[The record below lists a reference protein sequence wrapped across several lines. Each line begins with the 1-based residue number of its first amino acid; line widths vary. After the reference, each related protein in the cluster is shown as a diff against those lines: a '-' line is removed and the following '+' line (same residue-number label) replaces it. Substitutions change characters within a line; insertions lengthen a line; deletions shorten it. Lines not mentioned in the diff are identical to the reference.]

1 MPTLGFTHLQPAQ
14 PTTVGKRA
22 TLWIYDLLMDERA
35 LRRAR
40 EDLRFRGAKGT
51 TGTQA
56 SFLELFQGDGS
67 KVRTLDRRV
76 AELSGFDKTYPVTG
90 QTYTRKV
97 DVEVVQCLA
106 SLGSTIHKLC
116 SDIRLL
122 ANMKEIE
129 EPFEKSQ
136 IGSSAMPYKRNPM
149 RSERCCALARHL
161 ISLLTNA
168 AHTHSVQWL
177 ERTLDDS
184 ANRRL
189 TLSEAFLSADAA
201 LLTLIN
207 ITQGLVVYPKVIER
221 RIRDELPFMAS
232 ENLIMAM
239 VRKGA
244 DRQVCHEKIRVLSQE
259 AGNRVKQE
267 GCANDFIDRV
277 VADPYFAPILGDL
290 KHLLDPATFTGR
302 SAEQVV
308 EFLQE
313 EVKPILDMYASYLQ
327 EDKTPVVLSI

>member
-1 MPTLGFTHLQPAQ
+1 
-14 PTTVGKRA
+14 
-22 TLWIYDLLMDERA
+22 MDERA

-40 EDLRFRGAKGT
+40 DDLRFRGTKGT

-56 SFLELFQGDGS
+56 SFLELFDRDS
-67 KVRTLDRRV
+67 AKVRQLDKLV
-76 AELSGFDKTYPVTG
+76 SQLSGFDKTYPVTG

-97 DVEVVQCLA
+97 DVEIVHAL
-106 SLGSTIHKLC
+106 SGLGSTIHKIC

-122 ANMKEIE
+122 ASVKELE

-161 ISLLTNA
+161 MTLVSNA
-168 AHTHSVQWL
+168 AHTHAVQWL

-201 LLTLIN
+201 LLTLAN
-207 ITQGLVVYPKVIER
+207 VTQGLVVYPKVIEK
-221 RIRDELPFMAS
+221 RIREELPFMAS

-267 GCANDFIDRV
+267 GCPNDFIDRV
-277 VADPYFAPILGDL
+277 KADPYFKPILGELD
-290 KHLLDPATFTGR
+290 HLLDPSTFTGR
-302 SAEQVV
+302 AEEQVV

-313 EVKPILDMYASYLQ
+313 EVTPILKNYTKELAIEASTRL
-327 EDKTPVVLSI
+327 EI